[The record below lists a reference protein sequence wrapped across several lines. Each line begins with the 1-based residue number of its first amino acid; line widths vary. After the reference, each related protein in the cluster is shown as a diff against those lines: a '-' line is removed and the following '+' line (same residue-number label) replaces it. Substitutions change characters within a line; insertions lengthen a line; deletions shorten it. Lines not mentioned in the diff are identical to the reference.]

1 MVVSCAD
8 EAASTTVPPMGS
20 SGAVDA
26 VPLRRVLVTGAA
38 GRIGS
43 AFAAQ
48 SAAKYR
54 LILAD
59 LPGKELSAIKEYGKV
74 VPADLKDFDA
84 AVELCRDV
92 DTVVHLAGEPSPKAE
107 WRRLS
112 AANIEMCYNLF
123 TAAAD
128 GGCRRLIFASSV
140 HAVSGYPADKMISSE
155 DHVSPGD
162 LYGVTKVFGEA
173 LGRYLA
179 TARGISVIVL
189 RIGAFV
195 RPGTTGQNR
204 SWEGGEYLAPRDLCD
219 LIGHAVE
226 ADDDIKYIILNAVSE
241 NEHKRLD
248 ISKTADVL
256 GYDPQFGFPGR
267 MQGKD
272 ALSSRLCA

>member
-1 MVVSCAD
+1 
-8 EAASTTVPPMGS
+8 MGS
-20 SGAVDA
+20 LEAIDG

-43 AFAAQ
+43 AFAARA
-48 SAAKYR
+48 AAKYR
-54 LILAD
+54 LTLAD

-74 VPADLKDFDA
+74 VPANLHDFDA

-107 WRRLS
+107 WRRLF
-112 AANIEMCYNLF
+112 AANIEMCYNVF
-123 TAAAD
+123 MAAAD

-140 HAVSGYPADKMISSE
+140 HAVSGYPADKMISPE

-179 TARGISVIVL
+179 TAQGISVIVL

-195 RPGTTGQNR
+195 RPGTTDQDR
-204 SWEGGEYLAPRDLCD
+204 SWAGGEYLAPHDLSD
-219 LIGHAVE
+219 LIGQAIE
-226 ADDDIKYIILNAVSE
+226 ADNDIDFTILNAVSE

-272 ALSSRLCA
+272 ALSSCLCV